1 MSGIKMSISEKTVLA
16 LVTARGGSKGVKKK
30 NLRIGGGHTLIEFTL
45 LADKQSCYIDNIY
58 LSSDD
63 EKILAYGHAFG
74 AKTIV
79 RPLEYASDTATA
91 IEVVKHFLTV
101 IPDELKQQNPYIIY
115 LQPTSPLRTAN
126 HIDEALIKMIEQNSV
141 TLVSV
146 TELIESPFKSF
157 KLDSNNRLQSLFD
170 EKLSNAR
177 RQDLPTVYIPNGA
190 IYVFRVSDF
199 VEHGGFPSNGSVPFI
214 MNKLDSIDIDTE
226 EDICRLEQILR
237 DK

>member
-1 MSGIKMSISEKTVLA
+1 
-16 LVTARGGSKGVKKK
+16 
-30 NLRIGGGHTLIEFTL
+30 
-45 LADKQSCYIDNIY
+45 
-58 LSSDD
+58 
-63 EKILAYGHAFG
+63 
-74 AKTIV
+74 
-79 RPLEYASDTATA
+79 
-91 IEVVKHFLTV
+91 
-101 IPDELKQQNPYIIY
+101 
-115 LQPTSPLRTAN
+115 
-126 HIDEALIKMIEQNSV
+126 MIEQNSV

-199 VEHGGFPSNGSVPFI
+199 VEHGGFPSNGSLPFI